1 MARRV
6 MGVLLLAALALLLLV
21 VLVFVF
27 QRRLI
32 YIPMGQPGSPAAA
45 GLANGQEISLET
57 EDGLTLGAWFIPSA
71 TGEPGPAVLFLPGNA
86 GNRSLRAPLAQ
97 ALAQAGLA
105 VLLVDYRGYAGNPG
119 SPSEA
124 GLAADA
130 RAALQ
135 RLRQLPQVDPERILY
150 FGESLGT
157 GAAVTLAAEFPPA
170 ALILRSPFASLT
182 SVARLH
188 YPFLPVQ
195 WILRDRFDSV
205 HRIGDI
211 SAPVLILAGENDRIV
226 PASESRRLFDA
237 AREPKRFVLFPDAG
251 HNDLALL
258 AGPQL
263 IQQVLRFLEDMEL
276 IPTDPPRRPLPH

>member
-57 EDGLTLGAWFIPSA
+57 EDGLTLGAWFIPA
-71 TGEPGPAVLFLPGNA
+71 AAAQPGPAVLFLPGNA
-86 GNRSLRAPLAQ
+86 GNRAYRAPLAA
-97 ALAQAGLA
+97 ALSQAGLS
-105 VLLVDYRGYAGNPG
+105 VLLLDYRGYAGNPG
-119 SPSEA
+119 SPSET

-130 RAALQ
+130 RAALKK
-135 RLRQLPQVDPERILY
+135 LRELPEVDPDRILY

-157 GAAVTLAAEFPPA
+157 GVAVSLATEFPPA
-170 ALILRSPFASLT
+170 ALILRSPYTSLT

-188 YPFLPVQ
+188 YPFLPVRL
-195 WILRDRFDSV
+195 ILQDRFDSV
-205 HRIGDI
+205 QRIGDI
-211 SAPVLILAGENDRIV
+211 SSPVLILAGDSDRIIPV
-226 PASESRRLFDA
+226 AESRLLFDA
-237 AREPKRFVLFPDAG
+237 ANEPKRIVVFPGAA
-251 HNDLALL
+251 HNDLTML
-258 AGPQL
+258 AGPEL
-263 IQQVLRFLEDMEL
+263 LHEVYRFLEDMEI
-276 IPTDPPRRPLPH
+276 IPTAPPRRPLQD

>member
-6 MGVLLLAALALLLLV
+6 MAGLLLAALAFLSLV

-32 YIPMGQPGSPAAA
+32 YMPMGHPGSPAAA
-45 GLANGQEISLET
+45 GLANGQEIFLET

-263 IQQVLRFLEDMEL
+263 IQQVQRFLEDMEL
-276 IPTDPPRRPLPH
+276 VPTDPPRRPLPH